1 MKVQKIISLTPK
13 TAALAL
19 QEDNFSEFVRNCLLH
34 APEYKDINAEVIIRI
49 KWKRSCDFLA
59 QTILELY
66 KELGIEHDKTV
77 ESIVMDAY
85 SQTRLEDYE

>member
-1 MKVQKIISLTPK
+1 MKVQKIISLTPR

-19 QEDNFSEFVRNCLLH
+19 QEENFSEFVRNCLLH
-34 APEYKDINAEVIIRI
+34 APKFKEINREVITRI
-49 KWKRSCDFLA
+49 KWRRTCDFLA

-66 KELGIEHDKTV
+66 EEIGIEHDRTV
-77 ESIVMDAY
+77 ESIVMDAF

>member
-13 TAALAL
+13 TALLASEL
-19 QEDNFSEFVRNCLLH
+19 ENFSEFVRECLLH
-34 APEYKDINAEVIIRI
+34 APEYKDINHEVISRI
-49 KWKRSCDFLA
+49 KWRRTCDFLA

-66 KELGIEHDKTV
+66 ADLGIEHDRTV
-77 ESIVMDAY
+77 ESLVMDAY